1 MILGSVIVTYNPQI
15 EVLERLIDSTTRS
28 VKTIILSDNGSKN
41 LSEIRALAAS
51 FSNVTIIELNDNMGI
66 GYAQNRGI
74 EAVFADPGIEGVL
87 LFDHDS
93 QPSPDM
99 VSVLGDAYEEMTAK
113 GTVVGALG
121 PVYMDPRTE
130 NNYPISVFSGF
141 KLIKK
146 YPVPGDNTP
155 IAASFLIASGSL
167 IPRKTYEKVGGMR
180 EDFFIDYIDIE
191 WSFRA
196 THYGLPSFV
205 IPNARML
212 HIVGDDRMKM
222 LGREISIHS
231 PLRRYYLARNSVF
244 MVKTGYIDWR
254 YKVREVFYS
263 ITRVVIFL
271 FFVDKRMTYLRYITK
286 GWGDGFKG
294 KYGKIDAAFINNV
307 KYN

>member
-74 EAVFADPGIEGVL
+74 EAVFADPSIQGVL

-99 VSVLGDAYEEMTAK
+99 VTVLGNAYEEMTAK
-113 GTVVGALG
+113 GMVVGALG

-141 KLIKK
+141 TLIKK
-146 YPVPGDNTP
+146 YPIPGDNTP
-155 IAASFLIASGSL
+155 ISASFLIASGSL
-167 IPRKTYEKVGGMR
+167 IPRTTYEKVGGMR

-196 THYGLPSFV
+196 TYHGLPSYV

-244 MVKTGYIDWR
+244 MVKIGYIDWR
-254 YKVREVFYS
+254 YKVREVFFS
-263 ITRVVIFL
+263 ISRVIVFL
-271 FFVDKRMTYLRYITK
+271 FFVDKRMTYLRYILK

-294 KYGKIDAAFINNV
+294 KYGKIDV
-307 KYN
+307 LPRG

>member
-1 MILGSVIVTYNPQI
+1 MLIGAVIVTYNPQI
-15 EVLERLIDSTTRS
+15 EVLKGLIDNITES
-28 VKTIILSDNGSKN
+28 VKTVVLADNGSKN
-41 LSEIRALAAS
+41 IGDIKTLATN
-51 FSNVTIIELNDNMGI
+51 FNNTIILELGDNMGI

-74 EAVFADPGIEGVL
+74 EAVFADKTIEGVL

-99 VSVLGDAYEEMTAK
+99 VSILGNAYEEMTAK
-113 GTVVGALG
+113 GIKVGALG
-121 PVYMDPRTE
+121 PVYVDPRTE
-130 NNYPISVFSGF
+130 NHYPISVFSGF

-146 YPVPGDNTP
+146 YPIPGDTTP
-155 IAASFLIASGSL
+155 ISASFLIASGSL
-167 IPRKTYEKVGGMR
+167 IPRATYEKVGGMR

-196 THYGLPSFV
+196 TNNGLPSYV

-244 MVKTGYIDWR
+244 MVKIGYIDWR

-263 ITRVVIFL
+263 ITRVVVFL
-271 FFVDKRMTYLRYITK
+271 FFVNKRMTYLRYITK
-286 GWGDGFKG
+286 GWSDGFKG
-294 KYGKIDAAFINNV
+294 KYGKIDV
-307 KYN
+307 LPK

>member
-1 MILGSVIVTYNPQI
+1 VLIGAVIVTYNPQI
-15 EVLERLIDSTTRS
+15 EVLNGLIANITAS
-28 VKTIILSDNGSKN
+28 VKTVVLSDNGSNNISDIKT
-41 LSEIRALAAS
+41 LAAR
-51 FSNVTIIELNDNMGI
+51 FSNITIIELGDNMGI

-74 EAVFADPGIEGVL
+74 EAVFADEAIKGVL

-99 VSVLGDAYEEMTAK
+99 VSILGDAYETMTVNGIK
-113 GTVVGALG
+113 VGALG

-146 YPVPGDNTP
+146 YPIQGDNTP
-155 IAASFLIASGSL
+155 IAASFLISSGSL
-167 IPRKTYEKVGGMR
+167 IPRTTYEKVGDMR

-196 THYGLPSFV
+196 TYNGLPSYV

-254 YKVREVFYS
+254 YKLREVFYS
-263 ITRVVIFL
+263 ITRVIVFL
-271 FFVDKRMTYLRYITK
+271 FFVDKKMTYLRYITK

-294 KYGKIDAAFINNV
+294 KYGKIDV
-307 KYN
+307 LPKG

>member
-1 MILGSVIVTYNPQI
+1 MIIGAVIVTYNPDK
-15 EVLERLIDSTTRS
+15 EVLSQLINSIVSS
-28 VKTIILSDNGSKN
+28 VETVLLVDNGSKN
-41 LSEIRALAAS
+41 ISEIRTLAATFNNIS
-51 FSNVTIIELNDNMGI
+51 IIELNDNMGI

-74 EAVFADPGIEGVL
+74 EAVFADRSIEGVL

-93 QPSPDM
+93 HPSIDM
-99 VSVLGDAYEEMTAK
+99 VNELGKVYEEMTAK
-113 GTVVGALG
+113 GIKVGALG

-146 YPVPGDNTP
+146 YPIPGENTP
-155 IAASFLIASGSL
+155 IEASFLIASGSL
-167 IPRKTYEKVGGMR
+167 IPRSTYEKVGGMR

-191 WSFRA
+191 WGFRA
-196 THYGLPSFV
+196 NHNGLPSFA
-205 IPNARML
+205 IPNAKMI
-212 HIVGDDRMKM
+212 HQVGDDRLKM

-263 ITRVVIFL
+263 FSRVFIFL
-271 FFVDKRMTYLRYITK
+271 IFVDKRMTYLRYIIK

-294 KYGKIDAAFINNV
+294 KYGKIDV
-307 KYN
+307 LPRG

>member
-1 MILGSVIVTYNPQI
+1 MIIGAVIVTYNPDR
-15 EVLERLIDSTTRS
+15 EVLKGLIANIADS
-28 VKTIILSDNGSKN
+28 VKTVVLVDNGSNNISDIKT
-41 LSEIRALAAS
+41 LAAD
-51 FSNVTIIELNDNMGI
+51 FGNVSIIELGDNMGI

-74 EAVFADPGIEGVL
+74 EAVFADETIEGVL

-99 VSVLGDAYEEMTAK
+99 VSILGTAYEEITSMGK
-113 GTVVGALG
+113 VVGALG

-146 YPVPGDNTP
+146 YPILGDNTP
-155 IAASFLIASGSL
+155 ISASFLIASGSL
-167 IPRKTYEKVGGMR
+167 IPRTTYEKVGGMR

-196 THYGLPSFV
+196 THFGFPSFA
-205 IPNARML
+205 IPNAKMV
-212 HIVGDDRMKM
+212 HQVGDNRFKM
-222 LGREISIHS
+222 FGREISIHS

-263 ITRVVIFL
+263 VSRVFVFL
-271 FFVDKRMTYLRYITK
+271 IFVDKRMTYLRYIIK

-294 KYGKIDAAFINNV
+294 KYGKIDV
-307 KYN
+307 LPKG